1 MNQPT
6 ATNSPT
12 TIYLHIKNSYFME
25 NYNKYT
31 PTFVSI
37 SLLYIMM
44 IEFMVSFLWKVNIN
58 INLDRMIVNWRER
71 NILASHISQCY
82 NRNAIIDSLAT
93 HIVNYIQFV
102 TILLYR
108 AVT

>member
-1 MNQPT
+1 MTPPPYQPNQPT

-12 TIYLHIKNSYFME
+12 IIYLHIKNSYFME

-37 SLLYIMM
+37 SLLYMMM

-71 NILASHISQCY
+71 EKYTSKSYFSML
-82 NRNAIIDSLAT
+82 
-93 HIVNYIQFV
+93 
-102 TILLYR
+102 
-108 AVT
+108 

>member
-1 MNQPT
+1 
-6 ATNSPT
+6 
-12 TIYLHIKNSYFME
+12 ME

-58 INLDRMIVNWRER
+58 INLDRMIVNWRETER
-71 NILASHISQCY
+71 EIY
-82 NRNAIIDSLAT
+82 
-93 HIVNYIQFV
+93 
-102 TILLYR
+102 
-108 AVT
+108 